1 MDLHRT
7 PLSPTEGT
15 VMTNDLECRFDV
27 AMMDIY
33 RRAKAEARHTLS
45 RFFQMLTEHRGLE
58 TARIL
63 LHADAV
69 SEGYTA
75 LWERGRLDLTVEA
88 LIHDHSEYH
97 PLFTDEEREMARRRL
112 EEYKYPP
119 AIDPIE
125 PFIGAFAS
133 NVPNWTRDVDHHLGK
148 ALVEEM
154 RHQGD
159 GGE

>member
-1 MDLHRT
+1 M
-7 PLSPTEGT
+7 
-15 VMTNDLECRFDV
+15 VNDLESRFDA

-33 RRAKAEARHTLS
+33 RRAKSEAGYHLTRY
-45 RFFQMLTEHRGLE
+45 FQMLTEHRGLE

-63 LHADAV
+63 LHAAAV

-97 PLFTDEEREMARRRL
+97 PLFTDEEHETARRRL
-112 EEYKYPP
+112 VEYQYPP
-119 AIDPIE
+119 AIDPID

-133 NVPNWTRDVDHHLGK
+133 NVPNWTRDIDDHLGQ

-154 RHQGD
+154 RQQRD
-159 GGE
+159 RGE